1 MSAPWLSQGQRQW
14 AFIEFTLEVYMK
26 KGRFSQPRNGHF
38 SDPSPMQQ
46 PPAGRQPM
54 REPEN
59 VQQTW
64 QQPGYDQ
71 NDWQQN
77 SFQKEAYPQDDYGSD
92 PYGGNGYGQ
101 DPYGQE
107 PYGRNPRRQQPVSQ
121 KRGIGWGILSFFIP
135 LVGLILA
142 LCWMRRKPRA
152 AKSCGIGALAGM
164 VTLIL
169 LVLLLVFGG
178 KMYYDHMLDKVNIVE
193 MTKPT
198 YSQTPT
204 EEAPMTEAAP
214 TEAVTTEATEPP
226 TTEPPTAQ
234 REDFVN
240 FLIVGQAA
248 RANEDERFAD
258 TMLVCTLNKFDNSV
272 TVTSLLRDSF
282 VQPPPF
288 RNKHFGHIKLTTVSH
303 MGSYYDNG
311 NVAGSMELINNT
323 LYDNFGVEIDHNI
336 EISFDVFTAVVDA
349 LGGVDMELTEA
360 EAKYMTN
367 YFDKL
372 RWEEDRYNLEPGMAH
387 LDGYMTLTF
396 ARMRKAEGDGES
408 DIKRTARQRNLM
420 EVLMK
425 KFKTMSPADLQNIAN
440 EVLPMVTTNMTK
452 EEITDT
458 IKMIIP
464 MLPTMEFKSGGTC
477 PHNYSGVM
485 VDIYKDGF
493 YHSVLK
499 FVPQNE
505 KKYMRELTLGEVD
518 GVPAGSNP

>member
-1 MSAPWLSQGQRQW
+1 MLSCFQTSDSFMNSPWRQ
-14 AFIEFTLEVYMK
+14 YMK
-26 KGRFSQPRNGHF
+26 KGRFSQPRNGHLA
-38 SDPSPMQQ
+38 DPAESRLQ
-46 PPAGRQPM
+46 PQIPREDQPWQ
-54 REPEN
+54 EAPQEAPSQAVYPPESYAEDA
-59 VQQTW
+59 
-64 QQPGYDQ
+64 YDSSYSQ
-71 NDWQQN
+71 DSEYPNN
-77 SFQKEAYPQDDYGSD
+77 YPQD
-92 PYGGNGYGQ
+92 PYYQNSQDAYGQ
-101 DPYGQE
+101 DPYCQASDRSRSNDQREKSGF
-107 PYGRNPRRQQPVSQ
+107 
-121 KRGIGWGILSFFIP
+121 GWGVLSFFLP

-142 LCWMRRKPRA
+142 LVWLKKKPRA
-152 AKSCGIGALAGM
+152 SKASCIGAISGLIA
-164 VTLIL
+164 LIL
-169 LVLLLVFGG
+169 LVVILVFGG
-178 KMYYDHMLDKVNIVE
+178 KMYYDHMLDKVNYVD
-193 MTKPT
+193 MTKST
-198 YSQTPT
+198 YPPMAT
-204 EEAPMTEAAP
+204 EAPVMTEAA
-214 TEAVTTEATEPP
+214 TEATTEATEPP
-226 TTEPPTAQ
+226 TTVPPVAQ

-248 RANEDERFAD
+248 RDKEAERFAD
-258 TMLVCTLNKFDNSV
+258 TMLVCTLNNFDNSI

-288 RNKHFGHIKLTTVSH
+288 RNKYFGQIKLTTVYH

-323 LYDNFGVEIDHNI
+323 LYDNFGLEIDYNF
-336 EISFDVFTAVVDA
+336 EVNFDVFTAIVRA
-349 LGGVDMELTEA
+349 LGGVDLELTEP
-360 EAKYMTN
+360 EAKYLTKH
-367 YFDKL
+367 FDDL
-372 RWEEDRYNLEPGMAH
+372 GWTEEKYDFEPGMAH
-387 LDGYMTLTF
+387 LGGSATLAY

-440 EVLPMVTTNMTK
+440 EVLPMVTTNMSK

-518 GVPAGSNP
+518 GNPANP